1 MRTKE
6 HLSVSI
12 GEYLT
17 RKGYVLCD
25 ITGVPFDG
33 PVETN
38 TLGVLTSEHFTP
50 QRAHHFLIW
59 SFGKQEPPKRIM
71 LGFFRF
77 THDQNVF
84 LEIFGRTNMESMML
98 LAHEIEINFKIK
110 ISARMS
116 KDTTVFERLPDDQ
129 ETRS

>member
-1 MRTKE
+1 
-6 HLSVSI
+6 
-12 GEYLT
+12 
-17 RKGYVLCD
+17 
-25 ITGVPFDG
+25 
-33 PVETN
+33 
-38 TLGVLTSEHFTP
+38 
-50 QRAHHFLIW
+50 
-59 SFGKQEPPKRIM
+59 M